1 MLRSENQVAAAQAA
15 GTLWNL
21 CVEDDTNKQRV
32 GETGAIPHLI
42 ALLHAPDPFTQ
53 SQAVG
58 ALSECSLGQV
68 IHTSLLVH
76 CIHARE
82 EFALG
87 LDCGANII
95 VHPPSLPTN

>member
-1 MLRSENQVAAAQAA
+1 MLRSENQAAAAQAA

-68 IHTSLLVH
+68 MHTSLRSLLRTRTRGI
-76 CIHARE
+76 CSGI
-82 EFALG
+82 G
-87 LDCGANII
+87 LRGK
-95 VHPPSLPTN
+95 